1 VLAFVRGGAALLRLE
16 TASGKSTVVR
26 SGRTTLFQPDW
37 SPDGSR
43 IAGTRAGGELW
54 QVNTDGSGLRRLAAR
69 RIRGELPRW
78 SPDRGRVAFSFTP
91 VNDPASFSVRI
102 LNLRSGRVRT
112 VFEPRDGTGVFSNP
126 TGGLAWSPDGRWLTV
141 LRTIDV
147 ECVDDPTQER
157 CEQAEVWIVSTT
169 DNRRRRIFTGPQ
181 VSWGYGLDWR
191 RAHP

>member
-1 VLAFVRGGAALLRLE
+1 ME
-16 TASGKSTVVR
+16 
-26 SGRTTLFQPDW
+26 
-37 SPDGSR
+37 
-43 IAGTRAGGELW
+43 RAC
-54 QVNTDGSGLRRLAAR
+54 
-69 RIRGELPRW
+69 
-78 SPDRGRVAFSFTP
+78 
-91 VNDPASFSVRI
+91 SV
-102 LNLRSGRVRT
+102 
-112 VFEPRDGTGVFSNP
+112 NP

-181 VSWGYGLDWR
+181 VSWGYGLDWG